1 MKISAIGG
9 MIIAVVVIPLSPAVA
24 SECPQSAYSSGQCV
38 TITTELDNTGA
49 TVGASQTSEGAA
61 GHSAPASSPP
71 SSFWSPPPPREPIIG
86 SAECEIK
93 LSGYCRAQ
101 SPSKDPPA
109 AVATPP
115 EPPSQASDLRNFSP
129 GSPSIVLEPAGWS
142 IPRVP
147 TNMYALVGET
157 REAGELLGWPIE
169 VLFQPSQ
176 YVWNFGDGNTAR
188 LSIAGKSWG
197 GAQFSPTETS
207 HVYSQPGTY
216 QVSLTVGYVA
226 SYRFDGGAFRSIPG
240 VVWRDAGSQMLAV
253 LRVTSVLVE
262 RGCAPSSLVD
272 GRC

>member
-1 MKISAIGG
+1 
-9 MIIAVVVIPLSPAVA
+9 
-24 SECPQSAYSSGQCV
+24 
-38 TITTELDNTGA
+38 
-49 TVGASQTSEGAA
+49 
-61 GHSAPASSPP
+61 
-71 SSFWSPPPPREPIIG
+71 
-86 SAECEIK
+86 
-93 LSGYCRAQ
+93 
-101 SPSKDPPA
+101 
-109 AVATPP
+109 
-115 EPPSQASDLRNFSP
+115 
-129 GSPSIVLEPAGWS
+129 
-142 IPRVP
+142 
-147 TNMYALVGET
+147 MYALVGET